1 MTGGKAFLRSGL
13 ITLAVLCLGPAKLSF
28 AEQPTEKIK
37 NAIERVSQVLQD
49 VSSEPG
55 ADKDVAVQRIREI
68 LLPSFD
74 FAEMAKRS
82 LGERWAN
89 LDGKQNEFVAA
100 FASFVENAYMNTLAS
115 YRGEKILFL
124 RERVNQN
131 LAQVDTQVV
140 AGNGDPLSVSYRL
153 HLVGGEWKV
162 YDVVVDNIGL
172 VSNFHSQFNR
182 ILATASV
189 DELMIKLRA
198 KGPHRPV

>member
-1 MTGGKAFLRSGL
+1 MTGGKAFLKLGL
-13 ITLAVLCLGPAKLSF
+13 IALAVLCLGQAKLSF

-49 VSSEPG
+49 VSAKQG
-55 ADKDVAVQRIREI
+55 ANKDEAVQRIREI

-82 LGERWAN
+82 LGDRWAN
-89 LDGKQNEFVAA
+89 LDGKQDEFVAA

-124 RERVNQN
+124 RERVNQD

-140 AGNGDPLSVSYRL
+140 ATNGDPLSVSYRL

-172 VSNFHSQFNR
+172 VSNFNSQFNR

-198 KGPHRPV
+198 KGPHGPV